1 MKSPAPSPRA
11 TRRPLG
17 LTLIELMIGLGILA
31 VLTSLAAPPFASW
44 LARNRLKAAAAT
56 LVADLGEARH
66 ESTRRGAPMYLVF
79 QPGAQWCYAI
89 TLDPQAGCA
98 ATGGAVLKRVQASDL
113 PGISIAEAETFA
125 FDGKSGTGVQA
136 LSRVRLVSRQGDAL
150 QVKMTRLGRAS
161 ICGPDGGFPD
171 VPHC

>member
-1 MKSPAPSPRA
+1 MMVPALPA
-11 TRRPLG
+11 RRHQG
-17 LTLIELMIGLGILA
+17 LTLIELMIGLAILA
-31 VLTSLAAPPFASW
+31 VLTSLAGPPFASW
-44 LARNRLKAAAAT
+44 LARNRVKAAAAN

-66 ESTRRGAPMYLVF
+66 ESSRRGAPMYVLF

-98 ATGGAVLKRVQASDL
+98 SASSAVLKRVQASDL
-113 PGISIAEAETFA
+113 PGISVAEAETFA
-125 FDGKSGTGVQA
+125 FDGQSGTGLQA

-161 ICGPDGGFPD
+161 ICAPDGGFPD
-171 VPHC
+171 LPHC

>member
-1 MKSPAPSPRA
+1 MKFSALPALHA
-11 TRRPLG
+11 RRRG
-17 LTLIELMIGLGILA
+17 LTLIELMIGLAILA

-44 LARNRLKAAAAT
+44 LARNRVKAAAAN

-66 ESTRRGAPMYLVF
+66 ESSRRGAAMYLVF
-79 QPGAQWCYAI
+79 QPGAQACYAI

-98 ATGGAVLKRVQASDL
+98 SASSAVLKRVQASDM
-113 PGISIAEAETFA
+113 PGISIAEADTFA
-125 FDGKSGTGVQA
+125 FDGQSGTGLQP

-161 ICGPDGGFPD
+161 ICAPDGGFAG

>member
-1 MKSPAPSPRA
+1 MMVPAAPA
-11 TRRPLG
+11 RRRHG
-17 LTLIELMIGLGILA
+17 LTLIELMIGLAILA

-44 LARNRLKAAAAT
+44 LARNRVKSAAAN

-66 ESTRRGAPMYLVF
+66 ESSRRGAPMYVLF
-79 QPGAQWCYAI
+79 QAGAQWCYAI

-98 ATGGAVLKRVQASDL
+98 SASSAVLKRVQASDL
-113 PGISIAEAETFA
+113 PGISVAEAETFA
-125 FDGKSGTGVQA
+125 FDGQSGTGLQA

-161 ICGPDGGFPD
+161 ICAPDGGFVD